1 MTNII
6 IDKIVSS
13 IGTKI
18 AQLRRQ
24 KRMSVNKLAQRAG
37 ISGTAVHKLE
47 NNQMTPTVT
56 LLMKIADALET
67 KIVYFLEEKTDQ
79 FDYVENIEY
88 NTKSGA
94 VTFQNKKR
102 DSLKAKYVAFRL
114 KGGILF
120 AILIDTLKFGETSG
134 VKPVS
139 HPGEALVYCLEGEVT
154 YKFEDKSYC
163 LKKGDSLHYFTRIP
177 HRWEVTGRKG
187 VKTLWIITPPPVG
200 AATELWK

>member
-1 MTNII
+1 
-6 IDKIVSS
+6 
-13 IGTKI
+13 
-18 AQLRRQ
+18 
-24 KRMSVNKLAQRAG
+24 MSVNKLAQKAG

-47 NNQMTPTVT
+47 NSQMTPTVT
-56 LLMKIADALET
+56 MLMKIADALET
-67 KIVYFLEEKTDQ
+67 KIGYFMEEETGQ
-79 FDYVENIEY
+79 FDYAENVEY

-94 VTFQNKKR
+94 VTFQHNKKN
-102 DSLKAKYVAFRL
+102 SLKASYVAFRL

-120 AILIDTLKFGETSG
+120 AMLIDNMKFGETSG
-134 VKPVS
+134 DKPIS

-154 YKFEDKSYC
+154 YKFEDESYC

-187 VKTLWIITPPPVG
+187 VKTLWIISPPPVG